1 MVEAYILEEA
11 AKLQI
16 EVSENK
22 DAIFFPIQVHRH
34 LECCLLKC

>member
-22 DAIFFPIQVHRH
+22 DAIFFLSKFTDTLNAV
-34 LECCLLKC
+34 C